1 MSNYTSTTVT
11 EGTLRCRSSFPQGN
25 AVFTTDV
32 GSALGGRGEQPSPA
46 QLLAAAVASCMAS
59 MIDYLGSRRGI
70 NTVGISI
77 GAGYEEGKSGIS
89 ALNFHI
95 TVPHSCSPAERTV
108 LETAVKNCPVGAA
121 IAPTV
126 EKKISWTWA
135 E

>member
-32 GSALGGRGEQPSPA
+32 GTALGGRGDLPSPA

-77 GAGYEEGKSGIS
+77 EAGYEEGKNGIS

-95 TVPHSCSPAERTV
+95 SVPHPTSPAERAV

-121 IAPTV
+121 ISPSV
-126 EKKISWTWA
+126 EKKISWSWA